1 MAAVYAADELRSRA
15 RKLFS
20 SAASELPLLTRYYAR
35 KRMASWSDVQHAK
48 RLPLVC
54 DPPFSG

>member
-1 MAAVYAADELRSRA
+1 MAAVYAADGFRSRA

-20 SAASELPLLTRYYAR
+20 SAASELALPTRYYAK
-35 KRMASWSDVQHAK
+35 KRTASWSDVEHAK

-54 DPPFSG
+54 DPLFSG